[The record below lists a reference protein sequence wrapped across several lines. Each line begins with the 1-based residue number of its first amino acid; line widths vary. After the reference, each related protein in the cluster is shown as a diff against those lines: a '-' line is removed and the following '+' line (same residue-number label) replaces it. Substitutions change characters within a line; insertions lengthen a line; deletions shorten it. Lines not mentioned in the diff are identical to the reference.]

1 MYVVTGNKFLRN
13 ALPYE
18 FAFALISDV
27 VIPTNSADRASIV
40 LKAGQRVMVLKSPK
54 GIYMQLEN
62 GKIIAIRTAF
72 KVGGA
77 GKGSAAQQQECKPPL
92 EKAEMNAP
100 EYKKGALPVI
110 ILRVTVVIVQEKEI
124 SSQSETKHPV
134 ALMYHPLIH
143 LRL

>member
-1 MYVVTGNKFLRN
+1 VLV
-13 ALPYE
+13 
-18 FAFALISDV
+18 SDV
-27 VIPTNSADRASIV
+27 VIPTNSPDRASIV

-100 EYKKGALPVI
+100 EYKKGALPFI
-110 ILRVTVVIVQEKEI
+110 IMHVTVVVTQEKAI
-124 SSQSETKHPV
+124 SCQFETEKEQN
-134 ALMYHPLIH
+134 YI
-143 LRL
+143 